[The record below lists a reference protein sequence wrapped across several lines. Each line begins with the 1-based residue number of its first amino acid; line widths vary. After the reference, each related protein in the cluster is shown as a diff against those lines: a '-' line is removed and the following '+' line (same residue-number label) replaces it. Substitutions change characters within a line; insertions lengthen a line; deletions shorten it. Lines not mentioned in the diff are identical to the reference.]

1 MQPLDLA
8 SSPGLPRFCSSVF
21 VYYTWK
27 QKSVKKRGRPGN
39 TYHVND
45 SGGREV
51 DIGGALSIN
60 QLVCNSEFLTS
71 EVKYCQSCE
80 PQES

>member
-1 MQPLDLA
+1 M
-8 SSPGLPRFCSSVF
+8 
-21 VYYTWK
+21 
-27 QKSVKKRGRPGN
+27 KKRGRPGN

-51 DIGGALSIN
+51 DIGGALPIN

-71 EVKYCQSCE
+71 EVETVDLVKLRS
-80 PQES
+80 PGNL